1 MSRFYAEYTSR
12 KKLLEKSDLKYNYVQ
27 MPDSGE
33 VLDNAQQQ
41 RAHVLSDLHHV
52 HPRHLAWLYTGGGTC
67 TGLGT

>member
-33 VLDNAQQQ
+33 VLDNAQLQ

-52 HPRHLAWLYTGGGTC
+52 HPRQLA
-67 TGLGT
+67 